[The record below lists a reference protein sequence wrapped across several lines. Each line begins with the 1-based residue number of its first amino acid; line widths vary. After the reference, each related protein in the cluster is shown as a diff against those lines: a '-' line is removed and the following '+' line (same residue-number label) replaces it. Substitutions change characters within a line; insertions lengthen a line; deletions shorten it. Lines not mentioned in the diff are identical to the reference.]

1 MFDEVFLEVD
11 DIDYA
16 AIGRRIRSAR
26 KKAKLTQEQLAEKI
40 DVTPQH
46 VSAIET
52 GKTKLSLPALIR
64 ISKAVNVSLD
74 FLVYDEIPYLIE
86 QYDLDAKE
94 ILDSCSTSIER
105 QYLLDTMRLL
115 HTMRL
120 LQDELKNNYILK
132 EKRSKK

>member
-1 MFDEVFLEVD
+1 MIEDVFLEED
-11 DIDYA
+11 GIDYA
-16 AIGRRIRSAR
+16 AIGKRIRSAR
-26 KKAKLTQEQLAEKI
+26 KKAKLTQEQLAEAI

-52 GKTKLSLPALIR
+52 GKTKLSLPTLIR

-94 ILDSCSTSIER
+94 ILDSCSTAIER
-105 QYLLDTMRLL
+105 QYLLD
-115 HTMRL
+115 TMRL

>member
-1 MFDEVFLEVD
+1 MFDEVFFEVD

-26 KKAKLTQEQLAEKI
+26 KKAKPTQEQLAEKI

-115 HTMRL
+115 
-120 LQDELKNNYILK
+120 QDELKNNYILK

>member
-1 MFDEVFLEVD
+1 MFSFQGTAGQPRNILDQSPV
-11 DIDYA
+11 
-16 AIGRRIRSAR
+16 RIPRGY
-26 KKAKLTQEQLAEKI
+26 
-40 DVTPQH
+40 

-115 HTMRL
+115 
-120 LQDELKNNYILK
+120 QDELKNNYILK

>member
-94 ILDSCSTSIER
+94 ILDSCSTAIER
-105 QYLLDTMRLL
+105 QYLLD
-115 HTMRL
+115 TMRL

>member
-1 MFDEVFLEVD
+1 M
-11 DIDYA
+11 
-16 AIGRRIRSAR
+16 
-26 KKAKLTQEQLAEKI
+26 
-40 DVTPQH
+40 TPQH

-115 HTMRL
+115 
-120 LQDELKNNYILK
+120 QDELKNNYILK

>member
-64 ISKAVNVSLD
+64 I
-74 FLVYDEIPYLIE
+74 I
-86 QYDLDAKE
+86 
-94 ILDSCSTSIER
+94 
-105 QYLLDTMRLL
+105 
-115 HTMRL
+115 
-120 LQDELKNNYILK
+120 
-132 EKRSKK
+132 

>member
-52 GKTKLSLPALIR
+52 GKTKLSLPALPALIR

-115 HTMRL
+115 
-120 LQDELKNNYILK
+120 QDELKNNYILK

>member
-1 MFDEVFLEVD
+1 MFDEVFFEVD

-115 HTMRL
+115 
-120 LQDELKNNYILK
+120 QDELKNNYILK
-132 EKRSKK
+132 EKRTKK

>member
-26 KKAKLTQEQLAEKI
+26 KKAKLTQEQLAEAI

-52 GKTKLSLPALIR
+52 GKTKLSLPTLIR
-64 ISKAVNVSLD
+64 ICRAVNISLD

-94 ILDSCSTSIER
+94 ILDSCSTAIER

-115 HTMRL
+115 
-120 LQDELKNNYILK
+120 QKELDGNYILK
-132 EKRSKK
+132 AKKVKK

>member
-1 MFDEVFLEVD
+1 MFDEVFFEVD

-115 HTMRL
+115 
-120 LQDELKNNYILK
+120 QDELKNNYILK

>member
-115 HTMRL
+115 
-120 LQDELKNNYILK
+120 QDELKNNYILK

>member
-86 QYDLDAKE
+86 QYDLEAKE
-94 ILDSCSTSIER
+94 ILDSCSTSIE
-105 QYLLDTMRLL
+105 
-115 HTMRL
+115 
-120 LQDELKNNYILK
+120 K

>member
-1 MFDEVFLEVD
+1 MIEDVFLEED
-11 DIDYA
+11 GIDYA
-16 AIGRRIRSAR
+16 AIGKRIRSAR
-26 KKAKLTQEQLAEKI
+26 KKAKLTQEQLAEAI

-52 GKTKLSLPALIR
+52 GKTKLSLPTLIR

-94 ILDSCSTSIER
+94 ILDSCSTAIER

-115 HTMRL
+115 
-120 LQDELKNNYILK
+120 QKGIDGKYQI
-132 EKRSKK
+132 KRK

>member
-86 QYDLDAKE
+86 QYDLEAKE

-115 HTMRL
+115 
-120 LQDELKNNYILK
+120 QDELKNNYILK